1 MYLVQA
7 AWYKYLVLNFLH
19 SSIILSEMP
28 QTIRQKTLSNNPQ
41 RPFQFDRPRLYYGR
55 FYPRSEDSKR

>member
-1 MYLVQA
+1 M
-7 AWYKYLVLNFLH
+7 
-19 SSIILSEMP
+19 SEMP
-28 QTIRQKTLSNNPQ
+28 QTLRQKTLSNNPQ